1 MINQINKTVIEQF
14 SDPNIKGDSPFR
26 KYLGYYEKDKILGY
40 LIYDIIYDRAELV
53 NIYVLENYRNNK
65 IGTQLLQQLIN
76 IAKENNC
83 KNITLEVRKSNKYAI
98 LLYKKYNFKE
108 VAIRKGYYSGEDGIL
123 MELIL

>member
-14 SDPNIKGDSPFR
+14 IDPNIESDSPFR

-76 IAKENNC
+76 IAKKNNC